1 MIFGKY
7 KKLNSEFMDLLN
19 KYEQLE
25 EKTNE
30 QNLYIEKCISE
41 IAEYE
46 NNLILLG
53 NHCEELE
60 KELKK
65 TKASNSALKRY
76 NEKYKKAVR
85 AKIAPAEKKK
95 SAK

>member
-7 KKLNSEFMDLLN
+7 KKLNSEFLDLLN

-46 NNLILLG
+46 
-53 NHCEELE
+53 
-60 KELKK
+60 
-65 TKASNSALKRY
+65 
-76 NEKYKKAVR
+76 
-85 AKIAPAEKKK
+85 KI
-95 SAK
+95 

>member
-1 MIFGKY
+1 MIFRKY

-60 KELKK
+60 KELK
-65 TKASNSALKRY
+65 SQIEVNKRLNRTIY
-76 NEKYKKAVR
+76 MGCIVIFYGCTF
-85 AKIAPAEKKK
+85 
-95 SAK
+95 